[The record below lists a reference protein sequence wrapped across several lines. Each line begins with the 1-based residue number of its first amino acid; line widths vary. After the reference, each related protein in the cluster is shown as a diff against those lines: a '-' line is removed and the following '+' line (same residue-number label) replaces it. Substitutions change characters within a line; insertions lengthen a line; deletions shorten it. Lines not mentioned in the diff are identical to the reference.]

1 MRTRPPSH
9 HRRPS
14 QEALTL
20 RKLSTI
26 TEDTLTPINEPFQFD
41 NADVMLVSSDGLGFK
56 VHTSKLGRCSK
67 IFRTTLPPPGP
78 SLPTPPSSPTSPS
91 TSGLDLPEIHFVD
104 AQLETGITISLF
116 LHLTYSL
123 PLPVPTLPVYF
134 KAYET
139 LVDFLVK
146 WECAFLYPILGSAVK
161 GWVED
166 GLISSSKGLRM
177 GDVLGD
183 DKLMIESIKRG
194 GEYTWTGKVI
204 EDPNKKRD
212 KVKRSTPNDERGQGR
227 SDPSSSSSCSSSKAN
242 QPRFDILRDGL
253 PGEASLDLTAA
264 PYEYFVA
271 LSDDVKFSLLRASRV
286 GGKDR
291 QDVDWEK
298 VAVEFQ
304 RVLGELRKLS

>member
-14 QEALTL
+14 QEAMIL

-26 TEDTLTPINEPFQFD
+26 SEDTLTPINEPFQFD
-41 NADVMLVSSDGLGFK
+41 TADVMVVSSDGLGFR

-91 TSGLDLPEIHFVD
+91 TSKLDLPEIHFVD
-104 AQLETGITISLF
+104 PDLENGITLSLF

-123 PLPVPTLPVYF
+123 PLPIPTLPVYF

-139 LVDFLVK
+139 LVDFLVD

-177 GDVLGD
+177 GDVLRND
-183 DKLMIESIKRG
+183 RLMIESIKRG

-204 EDPNKKRD
+204 EDPNKKKD
-212 KVKRSTPNDERGQGR
+212 QVRSTPNDERGQGS
-227 SDPSSSSSCSSSKAN
+227 SDAKSTSSYWSSKAD

-253 PGEASLDLTAA
+253 PGEASLDLTVV
-264 PYEYFVA
+264 PYEYFVS
-271 LSDDVKFSLLRASRV
+271 LSDEIKFSLLRASRV
-286 GGKDR
+286 GGKDG
-291 QDVDWEK
+291 QNVDWEK
-298 VAVEFQ
+298 VAVEFR
-304 RVLGELRKLS
+304 RVLGELRQAK

>member
-20 RKLSTI
+20 RRLSTI
-26 TEDTLTPINEPFQFD
+26 SEDTLTPINEPFQFD
-41 NADVMLVSSDGLGFK
+41 TADVMVISSDGLGFK
-56 VHTSKLGRCSK
+56 VHTSKLGRCS
-67 IFRTTLPPPGP
+67 P
-78 SLPTPPSSPTSPS
+78 SLPTPPSSPTSPC
-91 TSGLDLPEIHFVD
+91 TSKLDLPEIHFVD
-104 AQLETGITISLF
+104 PQLENGITLSLF

-123 PLPVPTLPVYF
+123 PLPIPTLPVYF

-161 GWVED
+161 GWVAD

-177 GDVLGD
+177 GDVLRND
-183 DKLMIESIKRG
+183 RLMIESIKRG

-204 EDPNKKRD
+204 EHPSKKKD
-212 KVKRSTPNDERGQGR
+212 KVRPTSDDQTGQ
-227 SDPSSSSSCSSSKAN
+227 SSSDHYSNSSCSSSKVD

-253 PGEASLDLTAA
+253 PGEASLVLTAV

-304 RVLGELRKLS
+304 RVLGELRKL

>member
-1 MRTRPPSH
+1 MRTRPPSQ

-14 QEALTL
+14 QEAMNL

-26 TEDTLTPINEPFQFD
+26 SEDTLTPINGPFQFD
-41 NADVMLVSSDGLGFK
+41 TADVMLVSSDGLSFK
-56 VHTSKLGRCSK
+56 VHTSRLGRCSSR
-67 IFRTTLPPPGP
+67 IFRTALPQPSP

-91 TSGLDLPEIHFVD
+91 TSKLDLPEIHFVD
-104 AQLETGITISLF
+104 PQLENGITLSLF

-146 WECAFLYPILGSAVK
+146 WECAYLYPILGSAVK

-166 GLISSSKGLRM
+166 GLISSSKGLKI
-177 GDVLGD
+177 GDILGND
-183 DKLMIESIKRG
+183 RLMIESIKRG

-204 EDPNKKRD
+204 EDPNKKKD
-212 KVKRSTPNDERGQGR
+212 KVRSAPDDETGQ
-227 SDPSSSSSCSSSKAN
+227 SSSNHNSKPICSSSKADRT
-242 QPRFDILRDGL
+242 RFDIMRDGL
-253 PGEASLDLTAA
+253 PGEASLDLTAV
-264 PYEYFVA
+264 PYEYFVS

-286 GGKDR
+286 GRKDR

-304 RVLGELRKLS
+304 RALGELRE